1 MPRLFSDL
9 VNRVGRVRDP
19 EGREVA
25 DLDELRAVALVSM
38 RSILCEDVGEGYID
52 LRGRIEVRDE
62 AGERVLVVGF
72 EESVEILT
80 GPLPSP
86 EEEGQR

>member
-1 MPRLFSDL
+1 MPRLFFDL

-25 DLDELRAVALVSM
+25 DLDEARAVALASM
-38 RSILCEDVGEGYID
+38 RSILCEDVGEDYID

-62 AGERVLVVGF
+62 AGERVLVIGF

-80 GPLPSP
+80 GPLPRP
-86 EEEGQR
+86 EEGRRR